1 MTTRTELIEQLREN
15 APWCSNATCDLQ
27 IKAADMLE
35 ADDQTNEMLLSA
47 ARESAARAIAERDKL
62 QEAARLALDALTYQ
76 GTMGPTRRQRRAEA
90 IAALKEAL

>member
-1 MTTRTELIEQLREN
+1 MTTRTELIARLRHYQKEFDYD
-15 APWCSNATCDLQ
+15 PFYKDV
-27 IKAADMLE
+27 ADMLE

-62 QEAARLALDALTYQ
+62 REAARLALDALTYQ

-90 IAALKEAL
+90 IAALKEALK

>member
-1 MTTRTELIEQLREN
+1 MTTRTELIARLRAHNVSVYQSRLLAREG
-15 APWCSNATCDLQ
+15 
-27 IKAADMLE
+27 ADMLE

-90 IAALKEAL
+90 TTALTETLK

>member
-1 MTTRTELIEQLREN
+1 MTTRTELIARLRHYQKEFDYD
-15 APWCSNATCDLQ
+15 PFYKDV
-27 IKAADMLE
+27 ADMLE

-90 IAALKEAL
+90 TTALTETLK

>member
-1 MTTRTELIEQLREN
+1 MTTRTELIARLRHYQKEFDYD
-15 APWCSNATCDLQ
+15 PFYKDV
-27 IKAADMLE
+27 ADMLE